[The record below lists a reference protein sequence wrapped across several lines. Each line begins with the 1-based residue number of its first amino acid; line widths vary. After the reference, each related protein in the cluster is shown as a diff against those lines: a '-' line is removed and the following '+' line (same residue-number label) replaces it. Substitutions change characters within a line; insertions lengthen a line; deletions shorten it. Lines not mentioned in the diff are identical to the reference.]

1 MKRIGKPWAIVLA
14 VAILLF
20 SYLSFFGVYGSYGDL
35 KKTYIRGA
43 KDIRWG
49 TDIQGGV
56 SVTFGPEAGT
66 DATDKQM
73 ETLRDI
79 LGTRLVNKNI
89 TDYEMYLDAAEDRV
103 ILSFP
108 WKDGEVQ
115 DPQAT
120 IDELAASTEVFFFDG
135 SPDAVYE
142 MTVGDEKIYYDSNYN
157 QLNVSIKGEHIASAE
172 AALSGDTNENCVV
185 LNLTDEGALL
195 FEQATSRQLGSYI
208 SIWLN
213 TNDGFVHLSTPLVN
227 QVISGGQ
234 ATITGNFD
242 SDSAK
247 ALAASINDGAL
258 PFKLNVVEFD
268 IIDAELGKDSL
279 VAMLIAGILAFV
291 LIAVF
296 MVIKY
301 RLPGVVA
308 CFALLGQV
316 ACTIA
321 IVSGFFPSVNSFT
334 LTIPGIAGI
343 ILSVGMQV
351 DANIITAERIKE
363 ELAAGKSLDG
373 AIDRGTS
380 ESISAIVDGNI
391 TNMIVAIILMGVF
404 GPTTTIWSKVLS
416 PFLFMFGPATTG
428 TIYSFGCTMFAG
440 AVLNIV
446 FGLFVTKIM
455 LKSVSGFGIFR
466 KKSLYG
472 GVDNA

>member
-1 MKRIGKPWAIVLA
+1 MKRIGKPWVVVLAIVILA
-14 VAILLF
+14 F
-20 SYLSFFGVYGSYGDL
+20 SYLSFFGIYGTYGDEQ
-35 KKTYIRGA
+35 KAYIRGA

-56 SVTFGPEAGT
+56 SVTFGPQDI
-66 DATDKQM
+66 DASPEQM
-73 ETLRDI
+73 NALKEI
-79 LGTRLVNKNI
+79 LSARLVNKNI
-89 TDYEMYLDAAEDRV
+89 TDYELYLDEDKDRV

-108 WKDGEVQ
+108 WKDGEAQ

-120 IDELAASTEVFFFDG
+120 INELSASTEVMFFDG
-135 SPDAVYE
+135 APYAV
-142 MTVGDEKIYYDSNYN
+142 TEKNGSFYDSSN
-157 QLNVSIKGEHIASAE
+157 NVLVLSVRGEHVKSAE
-172 AALSGDTNENCVV
+172 AMVNQETLENCVQ
-185 LNLTDEGALL
+185 LNLTDEGAKL
-195 FEQATSRQLGSYI
+195 FADATSRQLGKQI

-213 TNDGFVHLSTPLVN
+213 TNDGYEMLSAPVVN
-227 QVISGGQ
+227 NVIVDGVAIISGSFT
-234 ATITGNFD
+234 AE
-242 SDSAK
+242 SAN
-247 ALAASINDGAL
+247 ALANAINDGAL
-258 PFKLNVVEFD
+258 PFKLDVVDYD
-268 IIDAELGKDSL
+268 IIDATLGKNSL
-279 VAMLIAGILAFV
+279 TAMLIAGIIAFV

-316 ACTIA
+316 ACTLA
-321 IVSGFFPSVNSFT
+321 IVSGFFPGINSFT

-363 ELAAGKSLDG
+363 ELAYGKSLDG
-373 AIDRGTS
+373 AIDSGTS
-380 ESISAIVDGNI
+380 ESISSIVDGNI

-404 GPTTTIWSKVLS
+404 GPTSTIWSKVLT

-440 AVLNIV
+440 ALLNIV

-455 LKSVSGFGIFR
+455 LKSASKFSIFR

-472 GVDNA
+472 GVDK

>member
-1 MKRIGKPWAIVLA
+1 MKRIGKPWVIILAIVILA
-14 VAILLF
+14 F
-20 SYLSFFGVYGSYGDL
+20 SYLSFFGIYGTHGDFE
-35 KKTYIRGA
+35 KAYIRGA

-49 TDIQGGV
+49 TDIQGGI
-56 SVTFGPEAGT
+56 SVTFGPENI
-66 DATDKQM
+66 DASAEQM
-73 ETLRDI
+73 TTLRDI
-79 LGTRLVNKNI
+79 LDTRLVNKNI
-89 TDYEMYLDAAEDRV
+89 TDYEMYLDESADRV

-120 IDELAASTEVFFFDG
+120 IDELAASTEVFFFVG
-135 SPDAVYE
+135 APTEIYALTSGGETVYCDA
-142 MTVGDEKIYYDSNYN
+142 NYK
-157 QLNVSIKGEHIASAE
+157 QLEVCIRGEHI
-172 AALSGDTNENCVV
+172 ENAKPMVDQNGAYCIE
-185 LNLTDEGALL
+185 LNLTDEGAEL
-195 FEQATSRQLGSYI
+195 FGAATAANVGNYI

-213 TNDGFVHLSTPLVN
+213 TNNGFEHLSTPIVN
-227 QVISGGQ
+227 TAIYGGT
-234 ATITGNFD
+234 ATITGNFTAE
-242 SDSAK
+242 SAT
-247 ALAASINDGAL
+247 ALATSINDGAL
-258 PFKLNVVEFD
+258 PFKLDVIEFD
-268 IIDAELGKDSL
+268 IIDATLGKDSL
-279 VAMLIAGILAFV
+279 KAMLIAGILAFV
-291 LIAVF
+291 LIAAF

-301 RLPGVVA
+301 RLPGVIA

-321 IVSGFFPSVNSFT
+321 IVSGFFPEINSFT

-363 ELAAGKSLDG
+363 ELATGKSLDG

-380 ESISAIVDGNI
+380 ESIAAIVDGNI

-404 GPTTTIWSKVLS
+404 GPTTTIWSKVLT

-440 AVLNIV
+440 ALLNIV

-455 LKSVSGFGIFR
+455 LKSASRFSIFR

-472 GVDNA
+472 GVE

>member
-1 MKRIGKPWAIVLA
+1 MKQIGKPWVVILAIVILA
-14 VAILLF
+14 F
-20 SYLSFFGVYGSYGDL
+20 SYLSFFGVYGTWGDEQ
-35 KKTYIRGA
+35 KAYIRGA

-56 SVTFGPEAGT
+56 SVTFGPQDIEAS
-66 DATDKQM
+66 DEQM
-73 ETLRDI
+73 NLLKDI
-79 LGTRLVNKNI
+79 LGTRLVTKNI
-89 TDYEMYLDAAEDRV
+89 TDYEMYLDEDNDRV

-108 WKDGEVQ
+108 WKDGEAQ
-115 DPQAT
+115 DPQDT
-120 IDELAASTEVFFFDG
+120 INDLSASTEVLFFDG
-135 SPDAVYE
+135 APTSVYATDVNDEIVYHDASYE
-142 MTVGDEKIYYDSNYN
+142 KLNLSVSGKHIESAQVMVDQNTSEYCV
-157 QLNVSIKGEHIASAE
+157 QLN
-172 AALSGDTNENCVV
+172 
-185 LNLTDEGALL
+185 LNDEGAKI
-195 FEQATSRQLGSYI
+195 FAEATSRQIGKQI
-208 SIWLN
+208 AIWLN
-213 TNDGFVHLSTPLVN
+213 TNDGFVELSAPVVN
-227 QVISGGQ
+227 NVITDGVAMISGNFTAES
-234 ATITGNFD
+234 ATE
-242 SDSAK
+242 
-247 ALAASINDGAL
+247 LATSINDGAL
-258 PFKLNVVEFD
+258 PFKLEVVDYD
-268 IIDAELGKDSL
+268 IIDATLGKDSL
-279 VAMLIAGILAFV
+279 KAMLIAGIIAFV

-296 MVIKY
+296 MVVKY
-301 RLPGVVA
+301 RLPGVIA

-316 ACTIA
+316 ACTLA

-363 ELAAGKSLDG
+363 ELAHGKSLDG
-373 AIDRGTS
+373 AIDNGTS

-404 GPTTTIWSKVLS
+404 GPTTTEWSKILT

-455 LKSVSGFGIFR
+455 LKSASRFSIFR

-472 GVDNA
+472 GVE

>member
-1 MKRIGKPWAIVLA
+1 MKRIGKPWVIILAIV
-14 VAILLF
+14 ILVF
-20 SYLSFFGVYGSYGDL
+20 SYLSFFGVYGTWGDEQ
-35 KKTYIRGA
+35 KAYIRGA

-56 SVTFGPEAGT
+56 SVTFGPQDI
-66 DATDKQM
+66 DASEEQM
-73 ETLRDI
+73 NTLKDI

-89 TDYEMYLDAAEDRV
+89 TDYEMYLDEDDDRV

-120 IDELAASTEVFFFDG
+120 INELSASTEVMFFDG
-135 SPDAVYE
+135 APMSVSTSVVNGETVYL
-142 MTVGDEKIYYDSNYN
+142 DENKNPLVLS
-157 QLNVSIKGEHIASAE
+157 VKGEHVESAE
-172 AALSGDTNENCVV
+172 VMVDTQTNEYCVQ
-185 LNLTDEGALL
+185 LNLTDEGGKL
-195 FEQATSRQLGSYI
+195 FKDATTRQLSKQI

-213 TNDGFVHLSTPLVN
+213 TNEGFVLLSAPVVN
-227 QVISGGQ
+227 NIIYDSVAIISG
-234 ATITGNFD
+234 NFTA
-242 SDSAK
+242 DSA
-247 ALAASINDGAL
+247 ATLANSINDGAL
-258 PFKLNVVEFD
+258 PFKLAVIDYD
-268 IIDAELGKDSL
+268 IIDAALGKDSL
-279 VAMLIAGILAFV
+279 TAMLIAGIIAFV
-291 LIAVF
+291 LIALF

-316 ACTIA
+316 ACTLA

-363 ELAAGKSLDG
+363 ELARGKSIDG
-373 AIDRGTS
+373 ALDSGTS

-404 GPTTTIWSKVLS
+404 GPTTTIWSKILT

-428 TIYSFGCTMFAG
+428 TIYSFGCTMLAG
-440 AVLNIV
+440 AVLNII
-446 FGLFVTKIM
+446 FGLFVTKVM
-455 LKSVSGFGIFR
+455 LKSASKFSIFR

-472 GVDNA
+472 GVE

>member
-1 MKRIGKPWAIVLA
+1 MKRIGKPWVIILAIV
-14 VAILLF
+14 ILVF
-20 SYLSFFGVYGSYGDL
+20 SYLSFFGLYGSYGDL
-35 KKTYIRGA
+35 EKTYIRGA

-49 TDIQGGV
+49 TDIQGGI
-56 SVTFGPEAGT
+56 SVTFGPENI
-66 DATDKQM
+66 DATEEQM
-73 ETLRDI
+73 NTLKSI
-79 LGTRLVNKNI
+79 LETRLVNKNI
-89 TDYEMYLDAAEDRV
+89 TDYELYLDSAEDRV

-108 WKDGEVQ
+108 WKDGESH

-135 SPDAVYE
+135 APDAVYA
-142 MTVGDEKIYYDSNYN
+142 MTVGDETVYFDSSYN
-157 QLNVSIKGEHIASAE
+157 QLNASIKGEHIASAQ
-172 AALSGDTNENCVV
+172 AMVDDKNEYCVV
-185 LNLTDEGALL
+185 LNLTDDGAAL
-195 FEQATSRQLGSYI
+195 FAEATSRQLGSYI

-213 TNDGFVHLSTPLVN
+213 TNDGFVHLSTPVVN
-227 QVISGGQ
+227 QVITGGEATISGGFDASS
-234 ATITGNFD
+234 AT
-242 SDSAK
+242 
-247 ALAASINDGAL
+247 ALATSINDGAL
-258 PFKLNVVEFD
+258 PFKLDVVEFD

-279 VAMLIAGILAFV
+279 TAMLIAGILAFV

-296 MVIKY
+296 MIIKY
-301 RLPGVVA
+301 RLPGIVA

-321 IVSGFFPSVNSFT
+321 IVSGFFPSINSFT

-373 AIDRGTS
+373 AIDNGTS

-404 GPTTTIWSKVLS
+404 GPTSTVWSKVLS

-455 LKSVSGFGIFR
+455 LKSASRFSIFR

-472 GVDNA
+472 GVE